1 MCVILIQF
9 WYRFECPLVA
19 ATIQRGLHH
28 PEFGSWVYA
37 PLANV
42 DAARD
47 WVDKTV
53 YYVTDPSDPESF
65 LQSTVEKHNI
75 PYVLADGS
83 EQFVRVYLSRPDC
96 TLNTY
101 LLSLHTSHSVLD
113 AKPGLNALSLLLEYI
128 TTPGLPGIDELAW
141 GTEHKNLPPGPIT
154 VTGGPLPAVSSVW
167 PSRVRSA
174 TRPGIRDSVAR
185 AITCRV
191 RRSAATVSSSISRGS
206 HSGAARRTSS
216 WCMNISPVFTTES
229 TSFRGEKTGGP
240 EAILSSISSY
250 GVDSVTCSCTL
261 AV

>member
-1 MCVILIQF
+1 MDVCDTHMV
-9 WYRFECPLVA
+9 WHRFECPLVA

-28 PEFGSWVYA
+28 SEFGSWVYA

-75 PYVLADGS
+75 PYVLADGT

-128 TTPGLPGIDELAW
+128 TTSGLPRIDELAW

-154 VTGGPLPAVSSVW
+154 VTGGPREDWSTSGTAMVEKFFAAAADQTVR
-167 PSRVRSA
+167 PSH
-174 TRPGIRDSVAR
+174 
-185 AITCRV
+185 
-191 RRSAATVSSSISRGS
+191 ISR
-206 HSGAARRTSS
+206 R
-216 WCMNISPVFTTES
+216 I
-229 TSFRGEKTGGP
+229 
-240 EAILSSISSY
+240 
-250 GVDSVTCSCTL
+250 
-261 AV
+261 

>member
-1 MCVILIQF
+1 MTSFTPLAQRSPVMVRLVSVSMDVCDTHMV
-9 WYRFECPLVA
+9 WHRFECPLVA

-28 PEFGSWVYA
+28 SEFGSWVYA

-75 PYVLADGS
+75 PYVLADGT

-128 TTPGLPGIDELAW
+128 TTSGLPRIDELAW

-154 VTGGPLPAVSSVW
+154 VTGGPREDWSTSGTAMVEKFFAAAADQTVR
-167 PSRVRSA
+167 PSH
-174 TRPGIRDSVAR
+174 
-185 AITCRV
+185 
-191 RRSAATVSSSISRGS
+191 ISR
-206 HSGAARRTSS
+206 R
-216 WCMNISPVFTTES
+216 I
-229 TSFRGEKTGGP
+229 
-240 EAILSSISSY
+240 
-250 GVDSVTCSCTL
+250 
-261 AV
+261 

>member
-1 MCVILIQF
+1 MVRLVSVSMDVCDTHMV
-9 WYRFECPLVA
+9 WHRFECPLVA

-28 PEFGSWVYA
+28 SEFGSWVYA

-75 PYVLADGS
+75 PYVLADGT

-128 TTPGLPGIDELAW
+128 TTSGLPRIDELAW

-154 VTGGPLPAVSSVW
+154 VTGGPREDWSTSGTAMVEKFFAAAADQTVR
-167 PSRVRSA
+167 PSH
-174 TRPGIRDSVAR
+174 
-185 AITCRV
+185 
-191 RRSAATVSSSISRGS
+191 ISR
-206 HSGAARRTSS
+206 R
-216 WCMNISPVFTTES
+216 I
-229 TSFRGEKTGGP
+229 
-240 EAILSSISSY
+240 
-250 GVDSVTCSCTL
+250 
-261 AV
+261 

>member
-1 MCVILIQF
+1 MTSFTPLAQRSPVMVRLVSVSMDVCDTHMV
-9 WYRFECPLVA
+9 WHRFECPLVA

-28 PEFGSWVYA
+28 SEFGSWVYA

-75 PYVLADGS
+75 PYVLADGT

-128 TTPGLPGIDELAW
+128 TTPGLPAIDELAW
-141 GTEHKNLPPGPIT
+141 GTEHKSLPPGPIT
-154 VTGGPLPAVSSVW
+154 VTGGP
-167 PSRVRSA
+167 
-174 TRPGIRDSVAR
+174 RDD
-185 AITCRV
+185 
-191 RRSAATVSSSISRGS
+191 
-206 HSGAARRTSS
+206 
-216 WCMNISPVFTTES
+216 WS
-229 TSFRGEKTGGP
+229 TSGTAMVEKFFAAAADQTVRLSHIFRR
-240 EAILSSISSY
+240 I
-250 GVDSVTCSCTL
+250 
-261 AV
+261 